1 MGTTLLKMKRFL
13 NHVFFSVDSDGHD
26 VIRADEMHQI
36 QSKIGDTKY
45 RKALKAVNKRL
56 KIMMFSDFGENVLVI
71 EPSDE
76 IPRTFFD
83 ALEED
88 LADAGYIVQQK
99 NSYDYDER
107 ESFFA
112 MFVTWEPVYIEG
124 ENI

>member
-1 MGTTLLKMKRFL
+1 MKVTLLKMKRFL
-13 NHVFFSVDSDGHD
+13 NHVFFSVDSDGYD

-56 KIMMFSDFGENVLVI
+56 KTMMFSDFGENVLVI
-71 EPSDE
+71 EPSDK
-76 IPRTFFD
+76 IPRIFFD

-88 LADAGYIVQQK
+88 LTDAGYIVQQK
-99 NSYDYDER
+99 NSYDDDER

-112 MFVTWEPVYIEG
+112 MFVTWDSVYIEG
-124 ENI
+124 ENV

>member
-1 MGTTLLKMKRFL
+1 MEITLLKIKRFL
-13 NHVFFSVDSDGHD
+13 NHVFFSVDSDCHD

-56 KIMMFSDFGENVLVI
+56 KTMMFSDFGENVLVI
-71 EPSDE
+71 EPSNE
-76 IPRTFFD
+76 IPRIFFD

-112 MFVTWEPVYIEG
+112 MFVTWDPV
-124 ENI
+124 

>member
-1 MGTTLLKMKRFL
+1 MEITLLKIKRFL
-13 NHVFFSVDSDGHD
+13 NHVFFSVDSDCHD

-56 KIMMFSDFGENVLVI
+56 KTMMFSDFGENVLVI
-71 EPSDE
+71 EPSNE
-76 IPRTFFD
+76 IPRIFFD

-112 MFVTWEPVYIEG
+112 MFVTWDPVYIEG
-124 ENI
+124 ENV

>member
-1 MGTTLLKMKRFL
+1 MKVTLLKMKRFL
-13 NHVFFSVDSDGHD
+13 NHVFFSVDSDIHD

-56 KIMMFSDFGENVLVI
+56 KTMMFSDFGENVLVI
-71 EPSDE
+71 EPSDK
-76 IPRTFFD
+76 IPRIFFD

-88 LADAGYIVQQK
+88 LTDAGYIVEQK
-99 NSYDYDER
+99 NSYDYDEK

-112 MFVTWEPVYIEG
+112 MFVTWDSVYIEG
-124 ENI
+124 ENV